1 MIKIHF
7 DIYCKINK
15 TMPVAL
21 AQKLKKKKI
30 QIRQNCL
37 NSIIMGIFYVANTL
51 IALILLCN

>member
-21 AQKLKKKKI
+21 AQKLKKKKSDTSELSE
-30 QIRQNCL
+30 QHYYGNFLRC
-37 NSIIMGIFYVANTL
+37 
-51 IALILLCN
+51 

>member
-21 AQKLKKKKI
+21 AQKLKKKK
-30 QIRQNCL
+30 
-37 NSIIMGIFYVANTL
+37 NSDTSELSEQHYYGNFL
-51 IALILLCN
+51 RC